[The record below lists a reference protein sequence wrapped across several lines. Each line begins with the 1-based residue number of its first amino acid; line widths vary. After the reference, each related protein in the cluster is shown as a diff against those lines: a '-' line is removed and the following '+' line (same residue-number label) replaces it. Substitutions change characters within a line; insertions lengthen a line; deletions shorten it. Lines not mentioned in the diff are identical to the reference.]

1 MLLAQNYWDKAW
13 AKESDGKD
21 LTFARV
27 GGRATKAFPNK
38 ENVDFWQKT
47 GPEWVQSYID
57 WRIANHNWKIWH
69 TPEGAPAVELGLTPT
84 FADIPVKMV
93 IDRVFEVDGEL
104 IANEFA
110 PRVHNSGHWTIE
122 GAETSQFENHLR
134 AILDLPLGSTAAVG
148 HAVMVNFIGGKPESE
163 EILKIPNTHL
173 HLYAKAARKGRKIAH
188 ATIHTKTLAELEPL
202 KKRLIALADEA
213 DDS

>member
-21 LTFARV
+21 LTFARI

-104 IANEFA
+104 
-110 PRVHNSGHWTIE
+110 VVVDLK
-122 GAETSQFENHLR
+122 TSQQTPFSTLQLGFYRLGLKQVLGVDVKYGAYWMARQEGTTPL
-134 AILDLPLGSTAAVG
+134 IDLTGYT
-148 HAVMVNFIGGKPESE
+148 E
-163 EILKIPNTHL
+163 EKLEYLVSGFDKARKAGIFIPNTNNCNRCGL
-173 HLYAKAARKGRKIAH
+173 TEYCQFSS
-188 ATIHTKTLAELEPL
+188 
-202 KKRLIALADEA
+202 KK
-213 DDS
+213 